1 MRKDYNQIPANAF
14 VFDACELKFGDNGEN
29 AKTAPIRLKA
39 RSGKPIDHWYWGK
52 VVHDFAGMKVKNR
65 IPVDYV
71 HNDFEIVG
79 YINHFNIEDGDL
91 MLSGALVPFKD
102 SDRATEIVYK
112 MKNGVPYE
120 SSINF
125 AGEGIKVQEIGEGEI
140 AEVNGYQFEGPG
152 VIIREWPLRGVA
164 ICPYG
169 ADSNTE
175 ASAFG
180 AGNKSYAAELVKPEA
195 GKEETEM
202 SEKDKEVKQ
211 PVAELAEVEKIEV
224 ENEAVEQETVETE
237 VEAEKAVEAPEEVE
251 QMSVEEFKK
260 CKDEFGAE
268 IAAEVFA
275 SGGNYSDA
283 LKLAY
288 ESTKKEVAELKEKFS
303 NLSEAGGEEPVKVV
317 SKTEKKSLFR
327 AK

>member
-1 MRKDYNQIPANAF
+1 
-14 VFDACELKFGDNGEN
+14 
-29 AKTAPIRLKA
+29 
-39 RSGKPIDHWYWGK
+39 
-52 VVHDFAGMKVKNR
+52 
-65 IPVDYV
+65 
-71 HNDFEIVG
+71 
-79 YINHFNIEDGDL
+79 

-180 AGNKSYAAELVKPEA
+180 AGSKSYAAELVKPEA

-211 PVAELAEVEKIEV
+211 PVAELAEVENIEG

-237 VEAEKAVEAPEEVE
+237 AEAEKAVEAPEEVE
-251 QMSVEEFKK
+251 QMSV
-260 CKDEFGAE
+260 
-268 IAAEVFA
+268 
-275 SGGNYSDA
+275 
-283 LKLAY
+283 
-288 ESTKKEVAELKEKFS
+288 
-303 NLSEAGGEEPVKVV
+303 
-317 SKTEKKSLFR
+317 
-327 AK
+327 